1 VAWARP
7 ILIGTPFLGKSI
19 SILKDTCQR
28 ADSHSVHWTLSQLSP
43 YASSLSFWRKL
54 SVFNSLI
61 RISIAL
67 QCGIRIAP
75 SGLRKENL
83 LEGNHM
89 RRLLPCLSTII
100 LVVLPLITDVAS
112 ASDQTKD
119 DDRLRNCGTVLKEIL
134 DVPDNIPQDLL
145 DKADCVVVF
154 PSVLKAAFIVG
165 GSYGRGAMSCRR
177 GEDFRGPWGAPT
189 MMALEGGSFGFQI
202 GGQATDFVLLVMNES
217 GARGIL
223 ASKVKLGGDASVAAG
238 PVGRDASADTDATL
252 RSEILSYSRA
262 RGLFAGVSLEGST
275 IRPDNGDNRRVY
287 GRKIPAREI
296 VLSGTV
302 AVPPAAEQMT
312 STLDART
319 PKHRP

>member
-1 VAWARP
+1 MRKFLTSLTC
-7 ILIGTPFLGKSI
+7 ILF
-19 SILKDTCQR
+19 
-28 ADSHSVHWTLSQLSP
+28 V
-43 YASSLSFWRKL
+43 
-54 SVFNSLI
+54 
-61 RISIAL
+61 
-67 QCGIRIAP
+67 IAP
-75 SGLRKENL
+75 LFE
-83 LEGNHM
+83 E
-89 RRLLPCLSTII
+89 
-100 LVVLPLITDVAS
+100 VAS
-112 ASDQTKD
+112 AADHTKD

-134 DVPDNIPQDLL
+134 DVPDDIPQDLL

-165 GSYGRGAMSCRR
+165 GSYGRGAMSCRK

-223 ASKVKLGGDASVAAG
+223 ASKVKLGADASAAAG
-238 PVGRDASADTDATL
+238 PVGRDSSAETDATL

-275 IRPDNGDNRRVY
+275 IRPDNSDNRRVY

-296 VLSGTV
+296 VLSGRV
-302 AVPPAAEQMT
+302 AAPPAAEQLI

-319 PKHRP
+319 LKHKS